1 MRIIAVANQK
11 GGCGKTTVSVNLSAS
26 LAFLG
31 KKVLLIDL
39 DPQAHSTL
47 GLGVKAEEVIRS
59 VYDIFDA
66 EEGSSGHIPDL
77 RIPLSNFLHLL
88 PSEIIL
94 SAIEQKLAGAPER
107 ENRLFRKL
115 QEIQGEYDFVFIDC
129 PPNLGLLTF
138 NAFRA
143 ADELLI
149 PIECS
154 YFSLH
159 GLTKISETVKL
170 MTDALGHQITVRA
183 LLNDFDGRT
192 RFSRRI
198 QEELQRLFSRK
209 LLRTVIHHSVRLK
222 EAAALGKPISE
233 YDRNS
238 VVFQDFLSLSAE
250 LIEPEE
256 EKTTMDHFA
265 IPAVLEE
272 SRSVV
277 SEKPLDDAQMTLFS
291 IKAPGARCVQIA
303 GDFNNWVPEELLK
316 PIKADGVWRKLYRLG
331 NGAYRYKFIV
341 DGEWMCDPVNPHTEA
356 NPFGGADSIIETGAK
371 TVESGV

>member
-47 GLGVKAEEVIRS
+47 GLGVKAEEVTRS
-59 VYDIFDA
+59 DYDIFDV
-66 EEGSSGHIPDL
+66 EEGVSARIPDL

-88 PSEIIL
+88 PSEVVL
-94 SAIEQKLAGAPER
+94 SAVEQKLAGAPER

-115 QEIQGEYDFVFIDC
+115 QDIQGEYDFVFIDC

-138 NAFRA
+138 NALRA
-143 ADELLI
+143 ARELII

-159 GLTKISETVKL
+159 GLAKISETVKL
-170 MTDALGHQITVRA
+170 LMNALGHNIAVRA

-198 QEELQRLFSRK
+198 QEELQRLFSQK
-209 LLRTVIHHSVRLK
+209 L
-222 EAAALGKPISE
+222 
-233 YDRNS
+233 
-238 VVFQDFLSLSAE
+238 F
-250 LIEPEE
+250 
-256 EKTTMDHFA
+256 
-265 IPAVLEE
+265 
-272 SRSVV
+272 
-277 SEKPLDDAQMTLFS
+277 
-291 IKAPGARCVQIA
+291 
-303 GDFNNWVPEELLK
+303 
-316 PIKADGVWRKLYRLG
+316 
-331 NGAYRYKFIV
+331 
-341 DGEWMCDPVNPHTEA
+341 
-356 NPFGGADSIIETGAK
+356 
-371 TVESGV
+371 